1 MNIMSRIICSYV
13 FCIVF
18 FLCGMTVNAQNQQ
31 GTLQNRLPR
40 KTIIHAAQRTIQDSI
55 KNMGTPLIC
64 EPSTSSIV
72 VRISSSN
79 KKKES
84 PRLITVDT
92 LGITLEVFSGENR
105 VYYESFEYKETN
117 FAKILAK
124 AKASKLKR
132 TKEYKSPIDCKRDTT
147 LSFNVSN
154 KTYFEISNIDGVAVY
169 AGDFKGFIKYITTQI
184 PKFEEII
191 NSEFLNP
198 ADFEDNMALIN
209 GIKVHKQPTT
219 EIDGVLTVNTDSI
232 NAQFSKK
239 QISKIIIQ
247 LEISPSEAQQQR
259 LVKVNHYYGR
269 KKKIKY
275 SGFTYEDIVKNS
287 ILPSSVKVS
296 YNGIAEIVFDGQNLD
311 NGIYAIYNPIVNNIV
326 YFEITNV

>member
-1 MNIMSRIICSYV
+1 MNRTIFNSI
-13 FCIVF
+13 FGIVLSLF
-18 FLCGMTVNAQNQQ
+18 SMTVSAQNQQ

-40 KTIIHAAQRTIQDSI
+40 KTIINAAQRTIQDSI
-55 KNMGTPLIC
+55 KNTGSPLVC
-64 EPSTSSIV
+64 DLSTSSII

-79 KKKES
+79 KEKDT
-84 PRLITVDT
+84 PCLITVDT
-92 LGITLEVFSGENR
+92 LGITLEIFLEENC
-105 VYYESFEYKETN
+105 VYNEFFKYKGTN

-124 AKASKLKR
+124 ANASKLKR
-132 TKEYKSPIDCKRDTT
+132 TKKYKSPIDCKRDTT

-154 KTYFEISNIDGVAVY
+154 KTYFEISNIDGMADY

-191 NSEFLNP
+191 NSDFLNP
-198 ADFEDNMALIN
+198 ADFKDNMALIN
-209 GIKVHKQPTT
+209 GIKVHKQPVT

-232 NAQFSKK
+232 NAQFPKK

-247 LEISPSEAQQQR
+247 LEISPSEAQQLK
-259 LVKVNHYYGR
+259 LVKVTHYYGR

-296 YNGIAEIVFDGQNLD
+296 YNGIVTIEFKNEEINA
-311 NGIYAIYNPIVNNIV
+311 GIYSV
-326 YFEITNV
+326 YSPVSSSLYTFLIIR

>member
-1 MNIMSRIICSYV
+1 M
-13 FCIVF
+13 
-18 FLCGMTVNAQNQQ
+18 
-31 GTLQNRLPR
+31 
-40 KTIIHAAQRTIQDSI
+40 
-55 KNMGTPLIC
+55 
-64 EPSTSSIV
+64 
-72 VRISSSN
+72 RISSSN
-79 KKKES
+79 KKEES
-84 PRLITVDT
+84 PCLITVDT

-105 VYYESFEYKETN
+105 VYYEFFEYKETN

-169 AGDFKGFIKYITTQI
+169 AGDFKGFIKYITIQI

-198 ADFEDNMALIN
+198 ADFEDNMALVN

-247 LEISPSEAQQQR
+247 VEISPSEAQQLR

-275 SGFTYEDIVKNS
+275 SGFTYEDIVKKS

-311 NGIYAIYNPIVNNIV
+311 NGFYAIYNPIVNNIV

>member
-1 MNIMSRIICSYV
+1 MNVVNRTIFNSI
-13 FCIVF
+13 FCIVLSLF
-18 FLCGMTVNAQNQQ
+18 SMTISAQNQQ
-31 GTLQNRLPR
+31 GTLQNRLSR
-40 KTIIHAAQRTIQDSI
+40 KTIINAAQRTIQDSI
-55 KNMGTPLIC
+55 KNAGTPLVC
-64 EPSTSSIV
+64 ELSTSSII
-72 VRISSSN
+72 VRISSPN
-79 KKKES
+79 KEKDT
-84 PRLITVDT
+84 PCLITADT
-92 LGITLEVFSGENR
+92 LGITLEFFSGENCI
-105 VYYESFEYKETN
+105 YNEFFKYKGTN

-124 AKASKLKR
+124 ANASKLKR

-154 KTYFEISNIDGVAVY
+154 KTYFEVSNINGVADY

-184 PKFEEII
+184 PKFEDII

-198 ADFEDNMALIN
+198 ADFKDNMALIN
-209 GIKVHKQPTT
+209 GIKVHKQSVT

-232 NAQFSKK
+232 NAQFPKK
-239 QISKIIIQ
+239 HILKIIIQ
-247 LEISPSEAQQQR
+247 LEISPSEAQQLR
-259 LVKVNHYYGR
+259 LVKINHYYGR

-326 YFEITNV
+326 YFEVIDI

>member
-18 FLCGMTVNAQNQQ
+18 FLYGMTVNAQNQQ

-84 PRLITVDT
+84 PCLITVDT
-92 LGITLEVFSGENR
+92 LGITLEIFSRENR
-105 VYYESFEYKETN
+105 VYYEFFEYKETN

-124 AKASKLKR
+124 ANASKFKK
-132 TKEYKSPIDCKRDTT
+132 TKEHQSLIDCKRDIT
-147 LSFNVSN
+147 LSFNAHNSI
-154 KTYFEISNIDGVAVY
+154 YFELSNIGGIADY
-169 AGDFKGFIKYITTQI
+169 TGDFKGFIKYVIAQI
-184 PKFEEII
+184 PEFEGII

-198 ADFEDNMALIN
+198 LDFKNDMALIN
-209 GIKVHKQPTT
+209 GIRVSKRQVY

-232 NAQFSKK
+232 NAQFPKK
-239 QISKIIIQ
+239 KISKIIIQ
-247 LEISPSEAQQQR
+247 LEITPSEAQQLR
-259 LVKVNHYYGR
+259 LIKVNHYYGR

-287 ILPSSVKVS
+287 ILPLSVKVS
-296 YNGIAEIVFDGQNLD
+296 YNGITTIEFACQ
-311 NGIYAIYNPIVNNIV
+311 GIDASMYSIYSSTSNTCYTLQII
-326 YFEITNV
+326 